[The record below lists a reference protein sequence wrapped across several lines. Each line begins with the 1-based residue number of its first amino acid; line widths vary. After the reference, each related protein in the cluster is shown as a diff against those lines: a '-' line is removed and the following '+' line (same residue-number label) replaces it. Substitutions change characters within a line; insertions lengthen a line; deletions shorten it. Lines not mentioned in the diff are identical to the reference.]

1 MGDEI
6 GEHVHDSRDCKEQIH
21 GAVLPVH
28 QLHPLVFMVQ
38 VEVGP
43 IWNKLLCQD
52 PCREVRVE
60 IKEGSVA
67 PGQMGNKCPQVM
79 NEVEMRDARCG

>member
-1 MGDEI
+1 
-6 GEHVHDSRDCKEQIH
+6 
-21 GAVLPVH
+21 
-28 QLHPLVFMVQ
+28 MVQ

-79 NEVEMRDARCG
+79 NEGEMRVKAYIALSDAAT